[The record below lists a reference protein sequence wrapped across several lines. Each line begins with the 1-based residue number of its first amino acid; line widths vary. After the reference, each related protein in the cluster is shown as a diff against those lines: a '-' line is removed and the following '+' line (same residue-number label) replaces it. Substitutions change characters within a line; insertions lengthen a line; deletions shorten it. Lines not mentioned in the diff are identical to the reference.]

1 MIRILLVLMVP
12 FVCLGQ
18 KIPREGNP
26 INNEMNKPGNVE
38 IDRKTS
44 FNLEEI
50 KVRWKKAALENCPG
64 VPCVVTPPPPSFTC
78 GTSTVK
84 DVDGNDYNTTLIGAQ
99 CWTKENL
106 KVTKYNDGTDI
117 PLDASGGPGGNG
129 SGETWSGL
137 STGARTVIDNNNVNI
152 GTYGYLY
159 NWFTVSDSRGLCP
172 NGWRV
177 STASDWFKLAK
188 FIDPGAD
195 TLFATY
201 IVSTTA
207 GEKLK
212 STGNWLS
219 NNGTDNYG
227 FSGQP
232 GGYRYDDGDFTY
244 SPRLEFAIF
253 WSSTLRFGF
262 PLQYYLSD
270 FNAGKNTLGVVG
282 DNPKQGCSIRCVKN

>member
-1 MIRILLVLMVP
+1 MTIRILLFTMLPTLCFAQVSPKEDILSNNNP
-12 FVCLGQ
+12 S
-18 KIPREGNP
+18 IERENLATKR
-26 INNEMNKPGNVE
+26 NALY
-38 IDRKTS
+38 
-44 FNLEEI
+44 NLEEI
-50 KVRWKKAALENCPG
+50 KVRWKKAALDNCTG
-64 VPCVVTPPPPSFTC
+64 VPCVVAPSFTC
-78 GTSTVK
+78 GTSTVS
-84 DVDGNDYNTTLIGAQ
+84 DFDGNAYNTVAIGTQ
-99 CWTKENL
+99 CWTTTNL
-106 KVTKYNDGTDI
+106 KVTKYNDGTNI

-129 SGETWSGL
+129 SGETWSSL

-172 NGWRV
+172 NGWHV
-177 STASDWFKLAK
+177 STSSDWFKLAK
-188 FIDPGAD
+188 SIDPGAD
-195 TLFATY
+195 TLYASY

-244 SPRLEFAIF
+244 SSRLEFAIF